1 VNPQVVQAVGVLGF
15 LVVLVHFV
23 VRWVFLRRAFV
34 AMKGLTPRRRRGGG
48 HLGRGDRF

>member
-15 LVVLVHFV
+15 LLVLGHFV
-23 VRWVFLRRAFV
+23 VRWVFLRRAFG
-34 AMKGLTPRRRRGGG
+34 AMKGLTPARRRARR